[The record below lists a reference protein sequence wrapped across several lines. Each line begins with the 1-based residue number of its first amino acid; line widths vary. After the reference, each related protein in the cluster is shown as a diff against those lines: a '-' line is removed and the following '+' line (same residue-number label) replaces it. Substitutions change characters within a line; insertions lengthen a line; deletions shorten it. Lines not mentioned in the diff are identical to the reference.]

1 MFYFAESMS
10 VSTQLTRWI
19 KQIKPVLNVIVVA
32 WLSSY
37 PFSEICISSLG
48 GRNMRFLVV
57 GLEEQSVIVKQCDA
71 VMCPQNRLDVIYDSL
86 LPLLYLP
93 PFKYCLRQCIKVTA
107 T

>member
-57 GLEEQSVIVKQCDA
+57 GLEEQSVIVK
-71 VMCPQNRLDVIYDSL
+71 
-86 LPLLYLP
+86 
-93 PFKYCLRQCIKVTA
+93 
-107 T
+107 